1 MSILESHRQLINDA
15 ILSLGIKPNICQ
27 QEDNPNLWKL
37 HRGTAQIIIAVQE
50 STNHL
55 DDKIATISMM
65 SPILQIPTNFEQ
77 TTALYQFILEAN
89 HKLITEAF
97 SISNQWLIL
106 STTYYLDDMRRQE
119 IIQMLDALSFHAQS
133 FTQIMAEKFEFDQS
147 SQPIDN

>member
-15 ILSLGIKPNICQ
+15 ILSLGIKPGICQ
-27 QEDNPNLWKL
+27 QEDNSNLWKL

-55 DDKIATISMM
+55 DDKVATISMM
-65 SPILQIPTNFEQ
+65 SPILQIPIDFEQ

-133 FTQIMAEKFEFDQS
+133 FIQIMAEEFEFDQS

>member
-15 ILSLGIKPNICQ
+15 ILSLGIKPDICQ

-55 DDKIATISMM
+55 DDKVATISMM
-65 SPILQIPTNFEQ
+65 SPILQIPIDFEQ
-77 TTALYQFILEAN
+77 TPELYQFILEAN

-133 FTQIMAEKFEFDQS
+133 FIQIIAEKFEFDQS
-147 SQPIDN
+147 SQPIDS